1 MAEIPQRTL
10 FGDGKNP
17 TREFVRRYAF
27 FGAIVV
33 MAAVKLDD
41 VDSLW
46 QLWTDPDVRRFLWDD
61 RTVTR
66 EEAAVM
72 VADWLSVRR
81 QGLGL
86 WTLHAGAPVASGA
99 APDRTLQG
107 CAGLMPV
114 TTAAAFDGRIGGLV
128 EPLVALAPRAWRR
141 GYAQAARAALQRHA
155 MDALGL
161 ITLAGVTDVP
171 NDASHRMLARAGLVP
186 LGEVPGPRYRLRTY
200 LWHAFDA
207 AVM

>member
-86 WTLHAGAPVASGA
+86 WT
-99 APDRTLQG
+99 
-107 CAGLMPV
+107 
-114 TTAAAFDGRIGGLV
+114 
-128 EPLVALAPRAWRR
+128 
-141 GYAQAARAALQRHA
+141 
-155 MDALGL
+155 
-161 ITLAGVTDVP
+161 
-171 NDASHRMLARAGLVP
+171 
-186 LGEVPGPRYRLRTY
+186 
-200 LWHAFDA
+200 
-207 AVM
+207 